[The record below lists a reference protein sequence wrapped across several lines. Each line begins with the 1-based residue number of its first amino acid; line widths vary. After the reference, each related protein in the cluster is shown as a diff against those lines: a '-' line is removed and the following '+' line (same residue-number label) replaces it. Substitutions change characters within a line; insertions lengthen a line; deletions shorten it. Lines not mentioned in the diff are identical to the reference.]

1 MISVD
6 FDKLED
12 INQVLNMELNS
23 LKDILRKTKKEA
35 CRWNFKPQQELRC
48 RSVRNLIDGSSNFNR
63 KCNNTISEISNLIN
77 LIRQEIFSYNNAENQ
92 IVKSINKIGESKAVD
107 LKSLFNN
114 LSVNNDST
122 SSTDGIN
129 LDNYDPQKNIVNTQ
143 FVSPFLSGTLIGI
156 DENSIGESKQANW
169 WDTFWED
176 TTPLSEYQILGHKI
190 PIIPSTSDLISG
202 ELTKNSNNLLF
213 ESDVLAYALSGLG
226 LSLFGTVAGNSDRIT
241 KDIMMGADKD
251 GVITQIYNDKFHPT
265 TTPYSGLAKVAGTAA
280 KTLTIA
286 SLAIDVGNTW
296 TADSGNTN
304 AQRLEKT
311 GIQIGGGVICYG
323 AGKVSEGLAEAGFD
337 GIPETAGASLWL
349 VGGAGALDV
358 STASGVTWGEDW
370 LYNKLGIK

>member
-23 LKDILRKTKKEA
+23 LNDILRKTKIEA

-48 RSVRNLIDGSSNFNR
+48 RLVRNLLDGSLNFNR

-77 LIRQEIFSYNNAENQ
+77 FIHQEIFLYNNAENQ
-92 IVKSINKIGESKAVD
+92 IVNSLNKIGESKAGD
-107 LKSLFNN
+107 LKALFTN
-114 LSVNNDST
+114 LSVNIDST

-129 LDNYDPQKNIVNTQ
+129 LDNYDSQKDIVNTQ
-143 FVSPFLSGTLIGI
+143 FVSPFLSGTLSGI

-190 PIIPSTSDLISG
+190 PVIPSTSDLISG
-202 ELTKNSNNLLF
+202 GLSKINNNLLF
-213 ESDVLAYALSGLG
+213 ESDVFAYALSGLG
-226 LSLFGTVAGNSDRIT
+226 LSLFGTVAGNSDRIN
-241 KDIMMGADKD
+241 KDIMMGADKN

-280 KTLTIA
+280 KTLTLA

-323 AGKVSEGLAEAGFD
+323 AGKSSEKLAEFGFANLED
-337 GIPETAGASLWL
+337 PLGVPSIMVATGIDIGTSA
-349 VGGAGALDV
+349 
-358 STASGVTWGEDW
+358 TVTWAEDW
-370 LYNKLGIK
+370 FYNKLGIK